1 MNKIEPIKIDTE
13 NPIEEVSS
21 KQTFNI
27 KSDIKIP
34 KFINHSEHCPT
45 IDKNY
50 LFDENTTLAI
60 LLGLKFNKR
69 VFLQGLHGTGK
80 SSHIEQV
87 CARLNWPCI
96 RVNLD
101 SHVSRIDLIGK
112 DSIVLKDNKQV
123 TEFQEGIL
131 PWAFQNN
138 IALVFDEYDAGR
150 PDVMFVIQRVLE
162 SEGKLTLLDQSKVLS
177 PHPYFR
183 IFATANTVG
192 LGDTSGIYH
201 GTNQINQGQM
211 DRWNIVAK
219 LNYLTEEQ
227 EVKIISSKINAN
239 EDEIK
244 VIKSMVQLANLTRKG
259 FEQKDISILMSP
271 RTVIMWAE
279 NYKLINDIKISFYF
293 TFLNKCDES
302 EIDIYKEYFQRA
314 FGIDL

>member
-112 DSIVLKDNKQV
+112 DSIVLKENKQV

-314 FGIDL
+314 LGIDL